1 MADYSLAEIIDL
13 VSQVPG
19 WFYDYQMEF
28 LYPYAQKATNVLEIG
43 TFKGRST
50 LFWSLCNPKAEI
62 ITIDNYVGDP
72 MGNVGPGTMID
83 PYIVKRGNILPVNID
98 SHVLAGWF
106 HHDIDLL
113 FIDGGHDYD
122 SLTQDIND
130 WYSKVNEHG
139 LIVCH
144 DYMDVWPTVKKA
156 CDDNLRG
163 KFELVDDTHDMFVV
177 RV

>member
-1 MADYSLAEIIDL
+1 MEIEEIIKVVD
-13 VSQVPG
+13 QVPG
-19 WFYDYQMEF
+19 WFYDYQMKF
-28 LYPYAQKATNVLEIG
+28 LHPYAQKALNILEIG

-106 HHDIDLL
+106 NPKIDLL
-113 FIDGGHDYD
+113 FIDGAHDYF
-122 SLTQDIND
+122 SLCQDIDD
-130 WYSKVNEHG
+130 WVPKTNG
-139 LIVCH
+139 LVVCH

-156 CDDNLRG
+156 CDDMLRD